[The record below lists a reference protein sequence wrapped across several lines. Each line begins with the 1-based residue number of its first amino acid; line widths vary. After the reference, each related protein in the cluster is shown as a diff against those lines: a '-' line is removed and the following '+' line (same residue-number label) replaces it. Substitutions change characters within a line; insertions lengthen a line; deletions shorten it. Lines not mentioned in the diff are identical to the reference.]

1 MAGGEVEVSGAT
13 AAAPGAAG
21 AVEPARPPAF
31 DRWLALVL
39 LSVPMFGNYYVYDA
53 IAPVADLLTSQLGL
67 NDEQI
72 GLLYSTYSWAA
83 VLVLVFGGIVIDR
96 FGTARSVLLFGAITT
111 VAGVMTAVSSDFRVM
126 AAGRFLLGVGAE
138 PLIVAVTTALA
149 KWFKGKELGFAFGL
163 NLTIARLGSVAADN
177 SPTWARPFFATWQ
190 GPLKVAAV
198 IGATCVVAGA
208 FYLLLERRV
217 TRRYALGAQGGT
229 DRIVL
234 RDLFAFGRS
243 YWYVVALCLAF
254 YSAIFPFRS
263 FAIKFF
269 MDARGVSRETAGA
282 LNSVLPL
289 AAMIATPLFGL
300 LADRIGHRALLMALG
315 SATLIPVYL
324 AMGYTDIPLWIV
336 IAFMGIAFSLIPAV
350 MWPSVAYLV
359 PEGRLGTAYAVMTLV
374 QQVGL
379 AGMNWLVG
387 ATNDAYRASAAN
399 PAGYRPGMWLFTV
412 LGFLGLA
419 FSWLLY
425 RSERGPGGHGLEKA
439 R

>member
-1 MAGGEVEVSGAT
+1 MSGS
-13 AAAPGAAG
+13 AAAPAAEG
-21 AVEPARPPAF
+21 PRPPPF

-39 LSVPMFGNYYVYDA
+39 LSVAMFGNYYVYDT
-53 IAPVADLLTSQLGL
+53 IAPVADLLTRQLGFT
-67 NDEQI
+67 DEQI

-83 VLVLVFGGIVIDR
+83 VLVLLAGGVIIDR
-96 FGTARSVLLFGAITT
+96 FGTRRSILVFGAICT
-111 VAGVMTAVSSDFRVM
+111 VAGVLTAISSDFRVM
-126 AAGRFLLGVGAE
+126 AAGRFLLGIGAE
-138 PLIVAVTTALA
+138 PLIVAVTTAIA
-149 KWFKGKELGFAFGL
+149 KWFKGKELSFAFGL

-177 SPTWARPFFATWQ
+177 SPTWAQRFYTGWQ
-190 GPLKVAAV
+190 PPLQIGAV
-198 IGATCVVAGA
+198 LGATCLVAGVL
-208 FYLLLERRV
+208 YWMLEGRV
-217 TRRYALGAQGGT
+217 ARRYKLGAAGGT
-229 DRIVL
+229 DKLVL
-234 RDLFAFGRS
+234 RDLFDFGKS

-269 MDARGVSRETAGA
+269 MDARGVSREAAGA

-289 AAMIATPLFGL
+289 AAMFATPLFGL
-300 LADRIGHRALLMALG
+300 LADRIGHRARLMAVG

-324 AMGYTDIPLWIV
+324 LMVYSAIPLWVI

-359 PEGRLGTAYAVMTLV
+359 PEKRLGTAYSLMTLV

-387 ATNDAYRASAAN
+387 YTNDVSQASAAH
-399 PAGYRPGMWLFTV
+399 PAGYRPGMWLFTT

-425 RSERGPGGHGLEKA
+425 RSERGPSGHGLEAVK
-439 R
+439 

>member
-1 MAGGEVEVSGAT
+1 MTET
-13 AAAPGAAG
+13 
-21 AVEPARPPAF
+21 AVETEAGSTPARPRPPPV
-31 DRWLALVL
+31 DRWVALVL
-39 LSVPMFGNYYVYDA
+39 LSLAMFGNYYVYDT
-53 IAPVADLLTSQLGL
+53 IAPVADLLTSQLGF

-83 VLVLVFGGIVIDR
+83 VLVLLAGGVIIDR
-96 FGTARSVLLFGAITT
+96 FGTKKSILLFAAITT
-111 VAGVMTAVSSDFRVM
+111 VAGVVTAVSSDFRVM
-126 AAGRFLLGVGAE
+126 AAGRFLLGMGAE

-149 KWFKGKELGFAFGL
+149 KWFKGKELSFAFGL

-177 SPTWARPFFATWQ
+177 SPTWARSFYSGWQ
-190 GPLKVAAV
+190 APLQIGAV
-198 IGATCVVAGA
+198 LGATCIVAGVL
-208 FYLLLERRV
+208 YWMLEARV
-217 TRRYALGAQGGT
+217 ARRYQLGSPSGT
-229 DRIVL
+229 DRLVL
-234 RDLFAFGRS
+234 RDLFAFGKS
-243 YWYVVALCLAF
+243 YWYVVAICLAF

-289 AAMIATPLFGL
+289 AAMFATPLFGL

-324 AMGYTDIPLWIV
+324 AMVYTSLPLWLI
-336 IAFMGIAFSLIPAV
+336 ILFMGIAFSLIPAV

-359 PEGRLGTAYAVMTLV
+359 PEGRLGTAYALMTLV

-379 AGMNWLVG
+379 AGMNWLIG
-387 ATNDAYRASAAN
+387 WTNDAAHASAAN
-399 PAGYRPGMWLFTV
+399 PAGYRPGMWIFTT
-412 LGFLGLA
+412 LGFLGLL

-425 RSERGPGGHGLEKA
+425 RSERSPAGHGLETPA

>member
-1 MAGGEVEVSGAT
+1 VAER
-13 AAAPGAAG
+13 P
-21 AVEPARPPAF
+21 RPPPF
-31 DRWLALVL
+31 DRWAALVL
-39 LSVPMFGNYYVYDA
+39 LSLAMFGNYYVYDT
-53 IAPVADLLTSQLGL
+53 IAPVADLLTSQLGF

-83 VLVLVFGGIVIDR
+83 VLVLIGGGIVIDR
-96 FGTARSVLLFGAITT
+96 FGTRRSILLFGAITT
-111 VAGVMTAVSSDFRVM
+111 VAGILTAVSSDFRVM

-138 PLIVAVTTALA
+138 PLIVAVTTAIA
-149 KWFKGKELGFAFGL
+149 KWFKGKELSFAFGL

-177 SPTWARPFFATWQ
+177 SPSWARSYYGSWQ
-190 GPLKVAAV
+190 PPLQ
-198 IGATCVVAGA
+198 IGAVLGASCLVAGVL
-208 FYLLLERRV
+208 YWVLEARV
-217 TRRYALGAQGGT
+217 ARRYSLGAAGGT
-229 DRIVL
+229 DKLVL
-234 RDLFAFGRS
+234 RDLFAYGKS

-289 AAMIATPLFGL
+289 AAMFATPLFGL
-300 LADRIGHRALLMALG
+300 LADRIGHRALLMAIG

-324 AMGYTDIPLWIV
+324 LMVYSGVPLWLV
-336 IAFMGIAFSLIPAV
+336 IAFMGVAFSLIPAV

-359 PEGRLGTAYAVMTLV
+359 PEGRLGTAYSVMTLV

-379 AGMNWLVG
+379 AGMNWLIG
-387 ATNDAYRASAAN
+387 ATNDAAHAGAAN
-399 PAGYRPGMWLFTV
+399 PAGYRPGMWIFTA

-419 FSWLLY
+419 FSFLLY
-425 RSERGPGGHGLEKA
+425 RTERGPSGHGLELV

>member
-1 MAGGEVEVSGAT
+1 MADLVPP
-13 AAAPGAAG
+13 AAA
-21 AVEPARPPAF
+21 EPPRPPPF

-39 LSVPMFGNYYVYDA
+39 LSVAMFGNYYLYDT
-53 IAPVADLLTSQLGL
+53 IAPVADLLTSQLGF

-83 VLVLVFGGIVIDR
+83 VLVLIGGGILIDR
-96 FGTARSVLLFGAITT
+96 FGTARSILLFAAITT
-111 VAGVMTAVSSDFRVM
+111 VAGVLMVATSDFRVM
-126 AAGRFLLGVGAE
+126 AASRFLLGVGAE
-138 PLIVAVTTALA
+138 PLIVAVTTAIA
-149 KWFKGKELGFAFGL
+149 KWFKGKELSFAFGL

-177 SPTWARPFFATWQ
+177 SPTWAKPFYESWQ
-190 GPLKVAAV
+190 GPLRVGAV
-198 IGATCVVAGA
+198 LGATCIVAGVL
-208 FYLLLERRV
+208 YWMLEGRV
-217 TRRYALGAQGGT
+217 ARSYQLGSAGKP
-229 DRIVL
+229 DKLVL
-234 RDLFAFGRS
+234 SDLFSFGKS

-269 MDARGVSRETAGA
+269 MDARGISREAAGA

-289 AAMIATPLFGL
+289 AAMFATPLFGL
-300 LADRIGHRALLMALG
+300 LADRIGHRALLMAIG

-324 AMGYTDIPLWIV
+324 LMVYTGVPLWIV

-359 PEGRLGTAYAVMTLV
+359 PENRLGTAYSVMTLV

-379 AGMNWLVG
+379 AGMNWLIG
-387 ATNDAYRASAAN
+387 ATNDAAHASAAN
-399 PAGYRPGMWLFTV
+399 PAGYKPGMWIFTA
-412 LGFLGLA
+412 LGFLGLL

-425 RSERGPGGHGLEKA
+425 RSEKGPGGHGLEA
-439 R
+439 VR

>member
-1 MAGGEVEVSGAT
+1 MAGIAAT
-13 AAAPGAAG
+13 P
-21 AVEPARPPAF
+21 AVERPRPPPF
-31 DRWLALVL
+31 DRWVALVL
-39 LSVPMFGNYYVYDA
+39 LSLAMFGNYYVYDT
-53 IAPVADLLTSQLGL
+53 IAPVADLLTSQLGFT
-67 NDEQI
+67 DEQI

-83 VLVLVFGGIVIDR
+83 VLVLLAGGVIIDR
-96 FGTARSVLLFGAITT
+96 FGTSRSILVFGAICT
-111 VAGVMTAVSSDFRVM
+111 VAGVLTAVSSDFRVM
-126 AAGRFLLGVGAE
+126 AAGRFLLGIGAE
-138 PLIVAVTTALA
+138 PLIVAVTTAIA
-149 KWFKGKELGFAFGL
+149 KWFKGKELSFAFGL

-177 SPTWARPFFATWQ
+177 SPTWAHRFYSGWQ
-190 GPLKVAAV
+190 PPLQVGAV
-198 IGATCVVAGA
+198 LGTTCVVAGVL
-208 FYLLLERRV
+208 YWLLEERVSRRHQ
-217 TRRYALGAQGGT
+217 LGAAGGT
-229 DRIVL
+229 DKLVL
-234 RDLFAFGRS
+234 RDLFDFGKS

-269 MDARGVSRETAGA
+269 MDARGVSREAAGA

-289 AAMIATPLFGL
+289 AAMFATPLFGL
-300 LADRIGHRALLMALG
+300 LADRIGHRALLMAIG

-324 AMGYTDIPLWIV
+324 LMVYSAVPLWVI

-359 PEGRLGTAYAVMTLV
+359 PEKRLGTAYSLMTLV

-387 ATNDAYRASAAN
+387 FTNDASHASAAN
-399 PAGYRPGMWLFTV
+399 PAGYRPGMWIFTT

-425 RSERGPGGHGLEKA
+425 RSERGPSGHGLEA
-439 R
+439 VR

>member
-1 MAGGEVEVSGAT
+1 MAEVVVES
-13 AAAPGAAG
+13 AP
-21 AVEPARPPAF
+21 ERPRPPPV
-31 DRWLALVL
+31 DRWVALVL
-39 LSVPMFGNYYVYDA
+39 LSLAMFGNYYVYDT
-53 IAPVADLLTSQLGL
+53 IAPVADLLASQLGF

-83 VLVLVFGGIVIDR
+83 VLVLLAGGVIIDR
-96 FGTARSVLLFGAITT
+96 FGTKKSILLFAAITT
-111 VAGVMTAVSSDFRVM
+111 AAGVITAVSSDFRVM

-149 KWFKGKELGFAFGL
+149 KWFKGKELSFAFGL

-177 SPTWARPFFATWQ
+177 SPTWARAWYSGWQ
-190 GPLKVAAV
+190 PPLQIGA
-198 IGATCVVAGA
+198 ILGATCVVAGVL
-208 FYLLLERRV
+208 YWMLESRV
-217 TRRYALGAQGGT
+217 ARRYQLGSAGGT
-229 DRIVL
+229 DKLVL
-234 RDLFAFGRS
+234 RDLFAFGKS

-269 MDARGVSRETAGA
+269 MDGRGVSREAAGA

-289 AAMIATPLFGL
+289 AAMFATPLFGL

-324 AMGYTDIPLWIV
+324 MMVYTSAPLWLVIV
-336 IAFMGIAFSLIPAV
+336 FMGIAFSLIPAV

-359 PEGRLGTAYAVMTLV
+359 PEGRLGTAYALMTLV

-379 AGMNWLVG
+379 AGMNWLIG
-387 ATNDAYRASAAN
+387 WTNDVAHASAAN
-399 PAGYRPGMWLFTV
+399 PAGYRPGMWIFTV
-412 LGFLGLA
+412 LGFLGLF
-419 FSWLLY
+419 FSWMLY
-425 RSERGPGGHGLEKA
+425 RSERSPAGHGLETRA
-439 R
+439 G

>member
-1 MAGGEVEVSGAT
+1 MSES
-13 AAAPGAAG
+13 AAAPAAEG
-21 AVEPARPPAF
+21 PRPPPF

-39 LSVPMFGNYYVYDA
+39 LSVAMFGNYYVYDT
-53 IAPVADLLTSQLGL
+53 IAPVADLLTRQLGFT
-67 NDEQI
+67 DEQI

-83 VLVLVFGGIVIDR
+83 VLVLLAGGVIIDR
-96 FGTARSVLLFGAITT
+96 FGTRRSILVFGAICT
-111 VAGVMTAVSSDFRVM
+111 VAGVLTAVSSDFRVM
-126 AAGRFLLGVGAE
+126 AAGRFLLGIGAE
-138 PLIVAVTTALA
+138 PLIVAVTTAIA
-149 KWFKGKELGFAFGL
+149 KWFKGKELSFAFGL

-177 SPTWARPFFATWQ
+177 SPTWAQRFYTGWQ
-190 GPLKVAAV
+190 PPLQIGAV
-198 IGATCVVAGA
+198 LGATCLVAGVL
-208 FYLLLERRV
+208 YWMLEGRV
-217 TRRYALGAQGGT
+217 ARRYKLGAAGGT
-229 DRIVL
+229 DKLVL
-234 RDLFAFGRS
+234 RDLFDFGKS

-269 MDARGVSRETAGA
+269 MDARGVSREAAGA

-289 AAMIATPLFGL
+289 AAMFATPLFGL
-300 LADRIGHRALLMALG
+300 LADRIGHRARLMAVG

-324 AMGYTDIPLWIV
+324 LMVYSAIPLWVI

-359 PEGRLGTAYAVMTLV
+359 PEKRLGTAYSLMTLV

-387 ATNDAYRASAAN
+387 YTNDVSQASAAH
-399 PAGYRPGMWLFTV
+399 PAGYRPGMWLFTT

-425 RSERGPGGHGLEKA
+425 RSERGPSGHGLEAVK
-439 R
+439 

>member
-1 MAGGEVEVSGAT
+1 MAGTDSLEGAER
-13 AAAPGAAG
+13 P
-21 AVEPARPPAF
+21 RPPPF
-31 DRWLALVL
+31 DRWAALVL
-39 LSVPMFGNYYVYDA
+39 LSLAMFGNYYVYDA
-53 IAPVADLLTSQLGL
+53 IAPVADLLTSQLGFT
-67 NDEQI
+67 DEQI

-83 VLVLVFGGIVIDR
+83 VLVLLAGGVVIDR
-96 FGTARSVLLFGAITT
+96 FGTSRSILLFGAICT
-111 VAGVMTAVSSDFRVM
+111 VAGFMTAMSADFRVM
-126 AAGRFLLGVGAE
+126 AAGRFLLGIGAE
-138 PLIVAVTTALA
+138 PLIVAVTTAIA
-149 KWFKGKELGFAFGL
+149 KWFKGKELSFAFGL

-177 SPTWARPFFATWQ
+177 SPTWAQRAFTGWQ
-190 GPLKVAAV
+190 QPLQIAAV
-198 IGATCVVAGA
+198 LGVTCLVAGVL
-208 FYLLLERRV
+208 YWILEERV
-217 TRRYALGAQGGT
+217 SRRYQLGAAGGT
-229 DRIVL
+229 DKLVL
-234 RDLFAFGRS
+234 RELFDFGKS

-269 MDARGVSRETAGA
+269 MDARGISREAAGA

-289 AAMIATPLFGL
+289 AAMFATPLFGL
-300 LADRIGHRALLMALG
+300 LADRIGHRALLMAIG

-324 AMGYTDIPLWIV
+324 AMVYTSVPLWIV

-359 PEGRLGTAYAVMTLV
+359 PEKRLGTAYALMTLV

-387 ATNDAYRASAAN
+387 WTNDVSHASAAN
-399 PAGYRPGMWLFTV
+399 PAGYRPGMWIFTT
-412 LGFLGLA
+412 LGFVGLL

-425 RSERGPGGHGLEKA
+425 RSEKGPSGHGLEKV

>member
-1 MAGGEVEVSGAT
+1 MSES
-13 AAAPGAAG
+13 AAAPAAEG
-21 AVEPARPPAF
+21 PRPPPF

-39 LSVPMFGNYYVYDA
+39 LSVAMFGNYYVYDT
-53 IAPVADLLTSQLGL
+53 IAPVADLLTRQLGFT
-67 NDEQI
+67 DEQI

-83 VLVLVFGGIVIDR
+83 VLVLLAGGVIIDR
-96 FGTARSVLLFGAITT
+96 FGTRRSILVFGAICT
-111 VAGVMTAVSSDFRVM
+111 VAGVLTAISSDFRVM
-126 AAGRFLLGVGAE
+126 AAGRFLLGIGAE
-138 PLIVAVTTALA
+138 PLIVAVTTAIA
-149 KWFKGKELGFAFGL
+149 KWFKGKELSFAFGL

-177 SPTWARPFFATWQ
+177 SPTWAQRFYSGWQ
-190 GPLKVAAV
+190 PPLQIGAV
-198 IGATCVVAGA
+198 LGATCLVAGVL
-208 FYLLLERRV
+208 YWMLEGRV
-217 TRRYALGAQGGT
+217 ARRYALGAAGGT
-229 DRIVL
+229 DKLVL
-234 RDLFAFGRS
+234 RDLFDFGKS

-269 MDARGVSRETAGA
+269 MDARGVSREAAGA

-289 AAMIATPLFGL
+289 AAMFATPLFGL
-300 LADRIGHRALLMALG
+300 LADRIGHRARLMAVG

-324 AMGYTDIPLWIV
+324 LMVYSAIPLWVI

-359 PEGRLGTAYAVMTLV
+359 PEKRLGTAYSLMTLV

-387 ATNDAYRASAAN
+387 YTNDVSQASAAH
-399 PAGYRPGMWLFTV
+399 PAGYRPGMWLFTT

-425 RSERGPGGHGLEKA
+425 RSERGPSGHGLEAVK
-439 R
+439 

>member
-1 MAGGEVEVSGAT
+1 MAER
-13 AAAPGAAG
+13 P
-21 AVEPARPPAF
+21 RPPPF
-31 DRWLALVL
+31 DRWAALVL
-39 LSVPMFGNYYVYDA
+39 LSLAMFGNYYVYDT
-53 IAPVADLLTSQLGL
+53 IAPVADLLTSQLGF

-83 VLVLVFGGIVIDR
+83 VLVLIGGGIVIDR
-96 FGTARSVLLFGAITT
+96 FGTRRSILLFGAITT
-111 VAGVMTAVSSDFRVM
+111 VAGILTAVSSDFRVM

-138 PLIVAVTTALA
+138 PLIVAVTTAIA
-149 KWFKGKELGFAFGL
+149 KWFKGKELSFAFGL

-177 SPTWARPFFATWQ
+177 SPSWARSYYGSWQ
-190 GPLKVAAV
+190 PPLQ
-198 IGATCVVAGA
+198 IGAVLGASCLVAGVL
-208 FYLLLERRV
+208 YWVLEARV
-217 TRRYALGAQGGT
+217 ARRYSLGAAGGT
-229 DRIVL
+229 DKLVL
-234 RDLFAFGRS
+234 RDLFAYGKS

-289 AAMIATPLFGL
+289 AAMFATPLFGL
-300 LADRIGHRALLMALG
+300 LADRIGHRALLMAIG

-324 AMGYTDIPLWIV
+324 LMVYSGVPLWLV
-336 IAFMGIAFSLIPAV
+336 IAFMGVAFSLIPAV

-359 PEGRLGTAYAVMTLV
+359 PEGRLGTAYSVMTLV

-379 AGMNWLVG
+379 AGMNWLIG
-387 ATNDAYRASAAN
+387 ATNDAAHAGAAN
-399 PAGYRPGMWLFTV
+399 PAGYRPGMWIFTA

-419 FSWLLY
+419 FSFLLY
-425 RSERGPGGHGLEKA
+425 RTERGPSGHGLELV

>member
-1 MAGGEVEVSGAT
+1 MADPAPPP
-13 AAAPGAAG
+13 AA
-21 AVEPARPPAF
+21 EPPRPPPF

-39 LSVPMFGNYYVYDA
+39 LSVAMFGNYYLYDT
-53 IAPVADLLTSQLGL
+53 IAPVADLLTSQLGF

-83 VLVLVFGGIVIDR
+83 VLVLVGGGILIDR
-96 FGTARSVLLFGAITT
+96 FGTARSILLFAAITT
-111 VAGVMTAVSSDFRVM
+111 VAGVLMVATSDFRVM
-126 AAGRFLLGVGAE
+126 AASRFLLGVGAE
-138 PLIVAVTTALA
+138 PLIVAVTTAIA
-149 KWFKGKELGFAFGL
+149 KWFKGKELSFAFGL

-177 SPTWARPFFATWQ
+177 SPTWAKAFYETWQ
-190 GPLKVAAV
+190 GPLRVGAV
-198 IGATCVVAGA
+198 LGATCIAAGVLYWMLENRVA
-208 FYLLLERRV
+208 RRFQ
-217 TRRYALGAQGGT
+217 LGAAGKP
-229 DRIVL
+229 DKLVL
-234 RDLFAFGRS
+234 ADLFAFGKS

-269 MDARGVSRETAGA
+269 MDARGISREAAGA

-289 AAMIATPLFGL
+289 AAMFATPLFGL
-300 LADRIGHRALLMALG
+300 LADRIGHRALLMAIG

-324 AMGYTDIPLWIV
+324 LMVYTGIPLWIV

-359 PEGRLGTAYAVMTLV
+359 PENRLGTAYSVMTLV

-379 AGMNWLVG
+379 AGMNWLIG
-387 ATNDAYRASAAN
+387 ATNDAAQASAAN
-399 PAGYRPGMWLFTV
+399 PAGYKPGMWIFTT
-412 LGFLGLA
+412 LGFLGLL

-425 RSERGPGGHGLEKA
+425 RSEKGPGGHGLEA
-439 R
+439 VR

>member
-1 MAGGEVEVSGAT
+1 MADH
-13 AAAPGAAG
+13 APPHPA
-21 AVEPARPPAF
+21 EPPRPPPF

-39 LSVPMFGNYYVYDA
+39 LSVAMFGNYYLYDT
-53 IAPVADLLTSQLGL
+53 IAPVADLLTSQLGF

-83 VLVLVFGGIVIDR
+83 VLVLIGGGILIDR
-96 FGTARSVLLFGAITT
+96 FGTARSILLFAAITT
-111 VAGVMTAVSSDFRVM
+111 VAGVLMVATSDFRVM
-126 AAGRFLLGVGAE
+126 AASRFLLGVGAE
-138 PLIVAVTTALA
+138 PLIVAVTTAIA
-149 KWFKGKELGFAFGL
+149 KWFKGKELSFAFGL

-177 SPTWARPFFATWQ
+177 SPSWAKPFYETWQ
-190 GPLKVAAV
+190 GPLRVGAV
-198 IGATCVVAGA
+198 LGATCIVAGVL
-208 FYLLLERRV
+208 YWMLENRV
-217 TRRYALGAQGGT
+217 AGRYRLGTAGKP
-229 DRIVL
+229 DKLVVS
-234 RDLFAFGRS
+234 DLFSFGKS

-269 MDARGVSRETAGA
+269 MDARGISREAAGA

-289 AAMIATPLFGL
+289 AAMFATPLFGL
-300 LADRIGHRALLMALG
+300 LADRIGHRALLMAIG

-324 AMGYTDIPLWIV
+324 LMVYTGIPLWIV

-359 PEGRLGTAYAVMTLV
+359 PEHRLGTAYSVMTLV

-379 AGMNWLVG
+379 AGMNWLIG
-387 ATNDAYRASAAN
+387 ATNDAAHASAAN
-399 PAGYRPGMWLFTV
+399 PAGYKPGMWIFTA
-412 LGFLGLA
+412 LGFLGLL

-425 RSERGPGGHGLEKA
+425 RSEKGPGGHGLEA
-439 R
+439 VR